1 MACFFFP
8 TTLPLWVVARLLG
21 VFRGTAE
28 NTWTE
33 AMRPLGSSARLPIH
47 TLSICSLS
55 ATLSWAEQIDIVKKK
70 KPIHWRT
77 FHWRT
82 FSIKSIQWFLIFLRI
97 VSEAQAWPAASS
109 DSNVAFLFS
118 PVSLSVPCHSTLKL
132 QQYYVTLNF

>member
-21 VFRGTAE
+21 VFRGRAE

-33 AMRPLGSSARLPIH
+33 AMRPLGSSTRLPIH
-47 TLSICSLS
+47 TLSICSLP
-55 ATLSWAEQIDIVKKK
+55 ATLSWAEQIDFVKKK
-70 KPIHWRT
+70 KKPST
-77 FHWRT
+77 GGL
-82 FSIKSIQWFLIFLRI
+82 SVSKVLQWFLIFLRI

-109 DSNVAFLFS
+109 DSHVAFLFS
-118 PVSLSVPCHSTLKL
+118 PISLSVPCHSTLKL